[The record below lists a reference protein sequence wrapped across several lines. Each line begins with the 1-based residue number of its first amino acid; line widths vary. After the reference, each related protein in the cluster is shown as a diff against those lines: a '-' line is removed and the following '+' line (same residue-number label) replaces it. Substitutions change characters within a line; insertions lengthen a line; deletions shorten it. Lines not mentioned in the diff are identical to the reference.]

1 MDLYRHAADL
11 PRTAFASLT
20 ATTYQDLRSGLTP
33 GQIRWRRERG
43 SVVHPHHGVY
53 LSGQGEPQWLD
64 RAHAAL
70 AAAPPLAMLGF
81 HTAACLHGFGVSRT
95 DTIHLMVP
103 AGTPFPQRSGI
114 TAHQVVVPVE
124 KPVDVLGLPCAPPE
138 RCAVDLARCLPR
150 TEALPVLDAALQC
163 GACDSQELEREV
175 ARHSGLRGV
184 RQARE
189 LIPLAD
195 PRAECR
201 QESQLRL
208 LLHDAG
214 LRGLVPQLPVLN
226 DFGIPLFRIDLGDPE
241 GLVGIE
247 YDGESHLDRQRL
259 RADRA
264 RHNWLQ
270 GRGWA
275 MHYFTAY
282 DLYVRPEAIVD
293 IITTARR
300 SRAKSRDWRS
310 SRDLS
315 P

>member
-1 MDLYRHAADL
+1 MDLYRQARDV
-11 PRTAFASLT
+11 PRTASTSFVA
-20 ATTYQDLRSGLTP
+20 ATYRDLRSELTA

-43 SVVHPHHGVY
+43 RIAHPHHGVY
-53 LSGQGEPQWLD
+53 LSGQGQPEFLD
-64 RAHAAL
+64 RVRAAL
-70 AAAPPLAMLGF
+70 LAAPPSAMLGS
-81 HTAACLHGFGVSRT
+81 HTAARLYGFGVSRD

-103 AGTPFPQRSGI
+103 AGTPFPQRRGI
-114 TAHQVVVPVE
+114 TAHQVVVPVGD
-124 KPVDVLGLPCAPPE
+124 PVEVLGLPCAPPA
-138 RCAVDLARCLPR
+138 RCAVDLARCLRR
-150 TEALPVLDAALQC
+150 TDALPVLDAALHC
-163 GACDSQELEREV
+163 EACELADLLREV
-175 ARHSGLRGV
+175 MRHSGLRGV

-214 LRGLVPQLPVLN
+214 IRGLVPQLPVLN
-226 DFGIPLFRIDLGDPE
+226 DFGVPLYRLDLGDPE
-241 GLVGIE
+241 RRLGIE
-247 YDGESHLDRQRL
+247 YDGESHLDRRRL
-259 RADRA
+259 QADRA

-270 GRGWA
+270 GSGWA

-293 IITTARR
+293 AVASARR
-300 SRAKSRDWRS
+300 SRANRRDQRS
-310 SRDLS
+310 TSNLS